1 MSKEIVYFVG
11 LLKTM
16 TDCRSDEKKMVEN
29 STVGAA
35 YSYYTVYNIDD
46 TALCASRTEF
56 DTEAG
61 YSNCIRCYGYGHIR
75 GAD

>member
-1 MSKEIVYFVG
+1 
-11 LLKTM
+11 
-16 TDCRSDEKKMVEN
+16 MVEN

-46 TALCASRTEF
+46 IALCASCTEF

-61 YSNCIRCYGYGHIR
+61 YGNSIRCCGHGHIR